1 MCNYFSD
8 YKITNSNNIDKLK
21 KLESWELAI
30 GLNEVDNLKPSEYL
44 IELIIDSIDNNKT
57 YNEVEEA
64 LYTYYSNQDLSNKE
78 VQKTLEADIV
88 TTRIV
93 RIINDRSFRFSHIY
107 LKTIHKKLFSG
118 AFPEALERYVGVF
131 RDCNLTKEEP
141 ILHGKSVIYADYS
154 SIEDFLEYDFNIES
168 NKSYKNLDKLD
179 FVKNISKFTS
189 SIWQIH
195 PFREGNTRTIAV
207 FIIKYLN
214 SKGLSVNNEP
224 FKDNSKYFRDALVL
238 SNYADY
244 TNNIVEDSD
253 YLISFFNL
261 AIFNNS
267 NLKPMNKIT
276 K

>member
-1 MCNYFSD
+1 M
-8 YKITNSNNIDKLK
+8 
-21 KLESWELAI
+21 
-30 GLNEVDNLKPSEYL
+30 
-44 IELIIDSIDNNKT
+44 
-57 YNEVEEA
+57 
-64 LYTYYSNQDLSNKE
+64 
-78 VQKTLEADIV
+78 
-88 TTRIV
+88 
-93 RIINDRSFRFSHIY
+93 
-107 LKTIHKKLFSG
+107 
-118 AFPEALERYVGVF
+118 
-131 RDCNLTKEEP
+131 
-141 ILHGKSVIYADYS
+141 IYADYS

-224 FKDNSKYFRDALVL
+224 FKDNSKYFRYALVL

>member
-44 IELIIDSIDNNKT
+44 IELTKDSIDNNKT

-78 VQKTLEADIV
+78 IQKTLEADIV

-93 RIINDRSFRFSHIY
+93 SIINDRSFRFSPIY

-118 AFPEALERYVGVF
+118 AFPEELEKYVGVF

-141 ILHGKSVIYADYS
+141 ILNGKSVIYADYS

-224 FKDNSKYFRDALVL
+224 FTDNSKYFRDALVL

-244 TNNIVEDSD
+244 TNNIVEDNE

-267 NLKPMNKIT
+267 KLKVMNKI
-276 K
+276 

>member
-44 IELIIDSIDNNKT
+44 IELTKDSIDNNKT

-78 VQKTLEADIV
+78 IQKTLEADIV

-93 RIINDRSFRFSHIY
+93 SIINDRSFRFSHIY

-118 AFPEALERYVGVF
+118 AFPEELEKYVGVF

-141 ILHGKSVIYADYS
+141 ILNGKSVIYADYS

-244 TNNIVEDSD
+244 TNNIVEDNE

-267 NLKPMNKIT
+267 KLKVMNKI
-276 K
+276 

>member
-44 IELIIDSIDNNKT
+44 IELTKDSIDNNKT
-57 YNEVEEA
+57 YNEVEDA
-64 LYTYYSNQDLSNKE
+64 LYSYYSKQDLSDKNI
-78 VQKTLEADIV
+78 QRTLEADIV

-93 RIINDRSFRFSHIY
+93 SIINDKSFRFSPIY

-118 AFPEALERYVGVF
+118 AFPKELDRYIGVF
-131 RDCNLTKEEP
+131 RGCNLTKEEP
-141 ILHGKSVIYADYS
+141 ILNGKTVIYADYS

-168 NKSYKNLDKLD
+168 NKSYKNLSKLD
-179 FVKNISKFTS
+179 FVKNIAKFTS
-189 SIWQIH
+189 SIWQIY

-214 SKGLSVNNEP
+214 SKGLNINNEP
-224 FKDNSKYFRDALVL
+224 FKNNSKYFRDALVL

-244 TNNIVEDSD
+244 TNNIVEDHE

-261 AIFNNS
+261 AIFNND
-267 NLKPMNKIT
+267 NLKIMNKI
-276 K
+276 

>member
-30 GLNEVDNLKPSEYL
+30 GLYEVDNLKPSEYL
-44 IELIIDSIDNNKT
+44 IELTKDSIDNNKT

-78 VQKTLEADIV
+78 IQKTLEADIV

-93 RIINDRSFRFSHIY
+93 SIINDRSFRFSPIY

-118 AFPEALERYVGVF
+118 AFPEELEKYVGVF

-141 ILHGKSVIYADYS
+141 ILNGKSVIYADYS

-244 TNNIVEDSD
+244 TNNIVEDNE

-267 NLKPMNKIT
+267 KLKVMNKI
-276 K
+276 

>member
-1 MCNYFSD
+1 MNIVDVINNVTKFS
-8 YKITNSNNIDKLK
+8 
-21 KLESWELAI
+21 
-30 GLNEVDNLKPSEYL
+30 
-44 IELIIDSIDNNKT
+44 
-57 YNEVEEA
+57 
-64 LYTYYSNQDLSNKE
+64 
-78 VQKTLEADIV
+78 
-88 TTRIV
+88 
-93 RIINDRSFRFSHIY
+93 
-107 LKTIHKKLFSG
+107 
-118 AFPEALERYVGVF
+118 
-131 RDCNLTKEEP
+131 
-141 ILHGKSVIYADYS
+141 
-154 SIEDFLEYDFNIES
+154 
-168 NKSYKNLDKLD
+168 
-179 FVKNISKFTS
+179 S

-224 FKDNSKYFRDALVL
+224 FKDNSKYFRYALVL

>member
-44 IELIIDSIDNNKT
+44 IELTKDSIDNNKT
-57 YNEVEEA
+57 YSEVEEA

-78 VQKTLEADIV
+78 IQKTLEADIV

-93 RIINDRSFRFSHIY
+93 SIINDRSFRFSPIY

-118 AFPEALERYVGVF
+118 AFPEELEKYVGVF

-141 ILHGKSVIYADYS
+141 ILNGKSVIYADYS

-244 TNNIVEDSD
+244 TNNIVEDNE

-267 NLKPMNKIT
+267 KLKVMNKI
-276 K
+276 

>member
-1 MCNYFSD
+1 MQIYQPKEGYCYNSD
-8 YKITNSNNIDKLK
+8 TLFLYDFALK
-21 KLESWELAI
+21 S
-30 GLNEVDNLKPSEYL
+30 LKPKKQVLEVGSGSGVL
-44 IELIIDSIDNNKT
+44 GLLCAR
-57 YNEVEEA
+57 EVEMNLAMIEKNPKM
-64 LYTYYSNQDLSNKE
+64 LELCQHNLRVNKIR
-78 VQKTLEADIV
+78 A
-88 TTRIV
+88 
-93 RIINDRSFRFSHIY
+93 
-107 LKTIHKKLFSG
+107 
-118 AFPEALERYVGVF
+118 
-131 RDCNLTKEEP
+131 NL
-141 ILHGKSVIYADYS
+141 IGG
-154 SIEDFLEYDFNIES
+154 DFLEYDFNIES

-244 TNNIVEDSD
+244 TNNIVEDNE

-267 NLKPMNKIT
+267 KLKVMNKI
-276 K
+276 

>member
-44 IELIIDSIDNNKT
+44 IELTKDSIDNNKT

-78 VQKTLEADIV
+78 IQKTLEADIV

-93 RIINDRSFRFSHIY
+93 SIINDRSFRFSPIY

-118 AFPEALERYVGVF
+118 AFPEELEKYVGVF

-141 ILHGKSVIYADYS
+141 ILNGKSVIYADYS

-244 TNNIVEDSD
+244 TNNIVEDNE

-267 NLKPMNKIT
+267 KLKVMNKI
-276 K
+276 